1 MADEIVEGTAEEKP
15 VEVVVEKKTLG
26 FRAGYLAALTTVA
39 LGGATLSPVIV
50 DGVYESEKAKLE
62 VAALKDTASNA
73 GTLRDHEITKYTLS
87 APDTITGERD
97 TVSSDKVVIKI
108 ADPILNKHTGNVVGG
123 RKYKTTFADA
133 ETDSVILIVI
143 TEPVTDGEAVVKTQI
158 FPKNAE

>member
-1 MADEIVEGTAEEKP
+1 MMTK
-15 VEVVVEKKTLG
+15 
-26 FRAGYLAALTTVA
+26 R
-39 LGGATLSPVIV
+39 
-50 DGVYESEKAKLE
+50 ESH
-62 VAALKDTASNA
+62 ALKDTASNSA
-73 GTLRDHEITKYTLS
+73 TLRDHDVTKITL
-87 APDTITGERD
+87 AEPDTITGERD
-97 TVSSDKVVIKI
+97 TLSVDTVTIKI